1 MRPQERASAPQ
12 SRASAPQS
20 RASAPFRARYAVR
33 IGDINYGGHMG
44 NDKYLLLFHD
54 ARLAFLASL
63 GVSEKDIG
71 GGAGLIM
78 SEVQVRFQAEIFL
91 GDELEVSVGPRDVQ
105 ASRFALDYQ
114 VTRIGDGTE
123 AASGFTTMAA
133 FDYAKRRVTRL
144 PEAFQAALTALT
156 EA

>member
-1 MRPQERASAPQ
+1 
-12 SRASAPQS
+12 
-20 RASAPFRARYAVR
+20 
-33 IGDINYGGHMG
+33 MG

-78 SEVQVRFQAEIFL
+78 SEAHVRFQAEVFL
-91 GDELEVSVGPRDVQ
+91 GDELEVSVRPRDVQ

-114 VTRIGDGTE
+114 VTRVGDGAE
-123 AASGFTTMAA
+123 VASGFTTMAA

-144 PEAFQAALTALT
+144 PEAFQAALAALT
-156 EA
+156 KA

>member
-1 MRPQERASAPQ
+1 
-12 SRASAPQS
+12 
-20 RASAPFRARYAVR
+20 
-33 IGDINYGGHMG
+33 MG

-78 SEVQVRFQAEIFL
+78 SEAQVRFQAEIFL
-91 GDELEVSVGPRDVQ
+91 GDELEVSVRPRDVL

-114 VTRIGDGTE
+114 VTRVGDGTE

-144 PEAFQAALTALT
+144 PEAFQAALAALT
-156 EA
+156 KA